1 MDALPDL
8 VIHEIL
14 KSLSTKQAVRAI
26 ILSKQWERV
35 WFSVPALDFDVD
47 EIEQLGEDDDLHANR
62 LRRHI
67 KFAEFVTMCLK
78 RREKD
83 KSLHRLRL
91 RIRMRYLSLDET
103 CSSHIVR
110 KCLRFAMNRHVKEL
124 YLAVIDGS
132 ESLFVLGNIE
142 VSSSSLKSLEFI
154 SFPERHARLQVEAMN
169 LESLGVG
176 SEKGKSWSSYTIDFA
191 SCGQLRN

>member
-14 KSLSTKQAVRAI
+14 KSLSTKQAVRAS

-103 CSSHIVR
+103 CSSHILNLCPSIENLSISGWYNLV
-110 KCLRFAMNRHVKEL
+110 A
-124 YLAVIDGS
+124 D
-132 ESLFVLGNIE
+132 IE